1 MKYKKI
7 IAALLTLSMLTA
19 CNSRPKYLSDEMYNY
34 AESAIKAADA
44 YMDNQMSYEDAYLK
58 LDGLRDH
65 AEKLHGSSD
74 NTTNNIAYYSIS
86 HLCTTLHL
94 EHSGSYTY
102 ADLLEARNDLAENIG
117 YSERD

>member
-1 MKYKKI
+1 MKYKRI
-7 IAALLTLSMLTA
+7 IPLLLATCCLIA

-44 YMDNQMSYEDAYLK
+44 YMDNQMSYEDTYLK

-65 AEKLHGSSD
+65 AKKLQGGSD
-74 NTTNNIAYYSIS
+74 NTTDNIAYYSIS